1 MYVNYYDRKV
11 KSSEENKTV
20 GILLCLDKKDSVVKY
35 TLPLENTQLFASR
48 YELYLPDK
56 KELEDRVKE
65 LIG

>member
-11 KSSEENKTV
+11 KSSEENKTI

-56 KELEDRVKE
+56 KS
-65 LIG
+65 